1 MSRLRVR
8 HLGLDLLDRQ
18 LVDRDGVLCG
28 KVDDVELE
36 RAADGGLTVT
46 ALLVGPGAWPE
57 RLPAPLRGAARRLFG
72 ERAAR
77 VPWRDVREV
86 DSAVRLSRK
95 AAELRPQSVGDGLR
109 LSWLL
114 GRRLSRQPGG
124 RPARIRDV
132 EVSPRGADLR
142 VVAVLTGGRG
152 LLARLGL
159 PVGRRAQERLAWE
172 RVAEETAGPVRMS

>member
-18 LVDRDGVLCG
+18 LVDADGVLCG

-36 RAADGGLTVT
+36 RAADGRLRVA

-57 RLPAPLRGAARRLFG
+57 RLPAPLRGVARRLFG
-72 ERAAR
+72 GRAAR
-77 VPWRDVREV
+77 VPWPDVR
-86 DSAVRLSRK
+86 DANSAVQMNRK
-95 AAELRPQSVGDGLR
+95 AADLRPEPLGDRLR

-114 GRRLSRQPGG
+114 GRRVSQQHGG

-132 EVSPRGADLR
+132 EVAPRGADLQ

-159 PVGRRAQERLAWE
+159 PIGRRAEERLAWE
-172 RVAEETAGPVRMS
+172 GLADEAAVRMS